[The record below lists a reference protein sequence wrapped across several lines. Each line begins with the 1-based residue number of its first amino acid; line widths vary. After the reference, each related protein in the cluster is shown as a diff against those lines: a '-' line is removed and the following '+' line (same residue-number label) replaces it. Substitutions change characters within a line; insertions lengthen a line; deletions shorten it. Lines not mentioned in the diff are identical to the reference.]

1 MIVRACVSET
11 NSILFD
17 LSPLNIEGK
26 YSEKKGE
33 DKLIA
38 STFVVAHEY
47 QPSIIYIDDVHKV
60 FPGKGK
66 KGKKK
71 KGGGKKKMDPTNPVR
86 IRKPLKNM
94 KKGKF
99 FP

>member
-47 QPSIIYIDDVHKV
+47 
-60 FPGKGK
+60 
-66 KGKKK
+66 
-71 KGGGKKKMDPTNPVR
+71 
-86 IRKPLKNM
+86 
-94 KKGKF
+94 
-99 FP
+99 